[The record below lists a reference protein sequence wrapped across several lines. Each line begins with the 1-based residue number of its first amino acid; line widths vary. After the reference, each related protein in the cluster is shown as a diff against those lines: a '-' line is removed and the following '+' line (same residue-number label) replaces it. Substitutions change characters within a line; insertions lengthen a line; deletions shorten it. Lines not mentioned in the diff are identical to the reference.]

1 MAIEGLNN
9 IYGVPPVGKEQG
21 PGLNR
26 RRKKDKDRK
35 KERKEEDGE
44 TQKTGKGRIDIRI

>member
-21 PGLNR
+21 PGLNQ
-26 RRKKDKDRK
+26 RKKKDRQRK

-44 TQKTGKGRIDIRI
+44 ARKPGKGRVDIRI